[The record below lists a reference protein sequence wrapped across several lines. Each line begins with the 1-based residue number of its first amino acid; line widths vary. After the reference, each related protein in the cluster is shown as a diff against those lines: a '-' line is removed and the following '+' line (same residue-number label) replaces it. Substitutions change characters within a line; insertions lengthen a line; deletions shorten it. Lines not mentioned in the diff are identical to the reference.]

1 MRKRVS
7 WVMRLWMALPRAI
20 EHSGEKMLHLDFNP
34 PFLEK
39 RKQLL
44 NMKHLQSRQ
53 MLGPGTGHG
62 LQVQLRMAYTPSRIA
77 RASRHTLTP
86 QLHPRLGAARTMC
99 FPIKSDIVLRQRSG
113 TLSAR
118 PVLQARVKGCR
129 VSLNPM
135 A

>member
-1 MRKRVS
+1 
-7 WVMRLWMALPRAI
+7 MRLWMALPRAI

-86 QLHPRLGAARTMC
+86 QLHPRLGVQRARCASPSKVTSFCVNEAARYLPGPC
-99 FPIKSDIVLRQRSG
+99 FKPASKA
-113 TLSAR
+113 AR
-118 PVLQARVKGCR
+118 
-129 VSLNPM
+129 
-135 A
+135 